1 MSQEH
6 LVLEVKNSGKTI
18 AVFSGFFQVP
28 QQENAE
34 CEYEAEG
41 VTNYYQCNTVVTTE
55 FSEEKKHH
63 FHLKVTAE
71 SICEPRGSVY
81 MTFLLLV
88 PFFIL
93 LFAYI

>member
-1 MSQEH
+1 M
-6 LVLEVKNSGKTI
+6 
-18 AVFSGFFQVP
+18 FFPLQVP
-28 QQENAE
+28 QHENAE

-41 VTNYYQCNTVVTTE
+41 VTNYFQCNTVVTEDCMLQPNQTQNGKDP
-55 FSEEKKHH
+55 F
-63 FHLKVTAE
+63 LKVTAE